1 MADVA
6 SALKDAET
14 KMNKAIE
21 VAKDDFAT
29 IRTGRAHPSLF
40 NLSLIHI

>member
-29 IRTGRAHPSLF
+29 IAQVARTHHCLTR
-40 NLSLIHI
+40 